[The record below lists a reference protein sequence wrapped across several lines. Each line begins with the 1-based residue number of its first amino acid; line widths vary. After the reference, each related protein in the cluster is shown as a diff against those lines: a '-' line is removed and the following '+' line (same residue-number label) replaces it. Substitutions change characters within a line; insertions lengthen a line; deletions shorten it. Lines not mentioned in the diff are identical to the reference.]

1 VHNNQESGRAEQV
14 MKSWTMVA
22 NTDSP
27 LDDESMKSIMLLKG
41 IKGNHVFLF
50 MPRID
55 NDQGAGFHEP
65 P

>member
-1 VHNNQESGRAEQV
+1 